1 MSVMWHQRHLVIG
14 AGQVG
19 RAIFEI
25 LIRDDRNTVSIR
37 DIHNEPTIRPDVL
50 HICFPYSVDFVGKVE
65 AYRDLYPSAQL
76 TIIHSTVPV
85 GTSRHLA
92 AVHSPVMGR
101 HPNLA
106 SEMQAYPKF
115 FGGQPSLPDQTLQV
129 AEVIFKNCGL
139 RTAILS
145 SSESTEAGKLWQT
158 LQYGWLIALQKEAYS
173 FARSHGADPE
183 EVYDFFNMDYN
194 NGMEQLGLPFRLPI
208 FEDMPGP
215 IGGHCVIPNLDLT
228 DSYLARSL
236 QVLNEGWAEQAEQE
250 RPAGRQPVQ
259 SQP

>member
-25 LIRDDRNTVSIR
+25 LIIDDRNTVGIR
-37 DIHNEPTIRPDVL
+37 DVHDDAAMRPDVL
-50 HICFPYSVDFVGKVE
+50 HICFPWSSDFERQVA
-65 AYRDLYPSAQL
+65 AYQDLYHPEL

-85 GTSRHLA
+85 GTSSRLG

-101 HPNLA
+101 HPNLVA
-106 SEMQAYPKF
+106 DMKAYPKF
-115 FGGQPSLPDQTLQV
+115 FGGSPGLADLSL
-129 AEVIFKNCGL
+129 EVSVRIFQHCGL
-139 RTAILS
+139 RAVAMS

-173 FARSHGADPE
+173 FARAHGADPE
-183 EVYDFFNMDYN
+183 EVYVLFNMDYN

-208 FEDMPGP
+208 MEDMPGP
-215 IGGHCVIPNLDLT
+215 IGGHCVIPNLALT
-228 DSYLARSL
+228 DSYIARSL

-259 SQP
+259 SQT